1 MLRKFT
7 MQRSEKPLPQLPQ
20 TEKSPAPVPLESQQ
34 CSSLNQQTTHLEQQ
48 NETLRYALRKASE
61 RITRLQQQMT
71 EYQRYVTRLQQ
82 QMTEHQRY
90 ITRQHEN
97 FARVTRK
104 VHSAYQEYYSAV
116 ENNKSEISS
125 MGVDLMSEPVQ
136 TCAAFSDSEEDLI

>member
-7 MQRSEKPLPQLPQ
+7 MQRSEKPLPPLPQ
-20 TEKSPAPVPLESQQ
+20 TKKSPAPVPLESHQ
-34 CSSLNQQTTHLEQQ
+34 CSSLNQQNTHLERQ
-48 NETLRYALRKASE
+48 NETLRYALRKANE

-71 EYQRYVTRLQQ
+71 EYQRY
-82 QMTEHQRY
+82 
-90 ITRQHEN
+90 ITRQHED

-104 VHSAYQEYYSAV
+104 VHSAFQEYYSAV
-116 ENNKSEISS
+116 ESSKSEISS